1 MKNFHLIEAKYLGP
15 SNTRGSKVKI
25 TSLRFNSSITESYS
39 YQFGSTKDQAAETLK
54 NLGFKPVGVGYD
66 EKKGVYIFCSEV
78 FEDIKDAQKSFKG
91 LSARGWHKDHNN
103 YNKAESW
110 ERTPA
115 KRKTPARNVKKK

>member
-1 MKNFHLIEAKYLGP
+1 MKKFHLIEAKFIGP

-25 TSLRFNSSITESYS
+25 TSLLFGSSITESYD

-54 NLGFKPVGVGYD
+54 NLGFKPVGFGYD
-66 EKKGVYIFCSEV
+66 TKKQIYIFCSEI
-78 FEDIKDAQKSFKG
+78 FEDLKDAQKSFKA

-103 YNKAESW
+103 YNKAESC
-110 ERTPA
+110 ERTLA